1 MPEAAVM
8 LASKWEGEDPTG
20 WWMSEK
26 LDGVRAWWTG
36 STLLSR
42 LGNTINAPA
51 WFTAGLPK
59 VPLDGEL
66 WCGRGQFTEAVSIV
80 KNAARQ
86 DDWKVCAQVAC
97 AHLSCEGFDGGLWS
111 GEKHTY
117 MHNTVRD
124 VPGV

>member
-1 MPEAAVM
+1 M

-36 STLLSR
+36 SALLSR

-86 DDWKVCAQVAC
+86 DDWKVCI
-97 AHLSCEGFDGGLWS
+97 LDFFRKELGDFDSVLCVCVWAM
-111 GEKHTY
+111 K
-117 MHNTVRD
+117 NTVRD
-124 VPGV
+124 IPGV

>member
-1 MPEAAVM
+1 M

-36 STLLSR
+36 SALLSR

-80 KNAARQ
+80 KNAVRQ
-86 DDWKVCAQVAC
+86 DDWKVCSVHNMRGNISHQ
-97 AHLSCEGFDGGLWS
+97 S
-111 GEKHTY
+111 G
-117 MHNTVRD
+117 D
-124 VPGV
+124 L

>member
-1 MPEAAVM
+1 MPGAAVM

-36 STLLSR
+36 SALLSR

-86 DDWKVCAQVAC
+86 DDWKVCI
-97 AHLSCEGFDGGLWS
+97 LDFFRKELGDFDSVLCVCVWAM
-111 GEKHTY
+111 K
-117 MHNTVRD
+117 NTVRD
-124 VPGV
+124 IPGV